1 MALTRLP
8 DPTAPIT
15 LDVGLGVTVEL
26 PTIWTPLDR
35 FKVPLVNAWAARQAR
50 IVAHREKVA
59 AGAAEDA
66 RILFLWR
73 RSWWELLFE
82 LWHADGIE
90 LVRRDLLGGELS
102 VLNFPTSE
110 RTSQLFAPAS
120 PYGRFQYLPDS
131 LTFFDLHARAKAGG
145 SSMLRPTIKTAQ
157 QQPATVPRE
166 RGARIRFLD
175 AWLDRLWRASQRRSP
190 ICRVPTCGPR
200 GERN

>member
-102 VLNFPTSE
+102 VLNFPNE
-110 RTSQLFAPAS
+110 RANIPAVRS
-120 PYGRFQYLPDS
+120 GEPLWAVPIP
-131 LTFFDLHARAKAGG
+131 AGQ
-145 SSMLRPTIKTAQ
+145 SDVL
-157 QQPATVPRE
+157 
-166 RGARIRFLD
+166 
-175 AWLDRLWRASQRRSP
+175 
-190 ICRVPTCGPR
+190 
-200 GERN
+200 